1 VDNLDVSL
9 VQTTSNNWMQTCFR
23 FTPSEAQPSVARWGH
38 LVRVR
43 RGALAEI
50 LCRSHSRY
58 SSGPRHGVQHITLEL
73 CDRLYIYIF
82 IIVLLPQLLLLL
94 LLSLLCYFFII
105 FQMFLTDI
113 RYCGS
118 WKARSG
124 RHEKEGLIAAVARL
138 LHSNIASRQ
147 TEALLRTCK
156 PSFLPVARRP
166 SLIAVA
172 PRDCW

>member
-1 VDNLDVSL
+1 MSPDGDTSSEFDEEPWQKSYADHTVDIHQVLGMVYSTSL
-9 VQTTSNNWMQTCFR
+9 WSFVT
-23 FTPSEAQPSVARWGH
+23 
-38 LVRVR
+38 
-43 RGALAEI
+43 
-50 LCRSHSRY
+50 
-58 SSGPRHGVQHITLEL
+58 
-73 CDRLYIYIF
+73 DYIYIF